1 MTDRLTIS
9 DVGRAAGVSRQTVS
23 RVLNHKDELSPDTR
37 DRVLCV
43 IGEPDY
49 RAKVALLASP
59 TPTSTARRAC
69 RRTLAPSRSAMSPTA
84 SILSWKMGAT

>member
-37 DRVLCV
+37 DRV

-49 RAKVALLASP
+49 RPNVALLASP

-84 SILSWKMGAT
+84 SILSWKMTAT